1 MALTRI
7 SESESVG
14 AVTDITKKNRI
25 FTPLFYFFLWC
36 GCIFCQSMLVSGFL
50 NIVLTTIQVEF
61 QISSA
66 KAGLI
71 PSNYDIAAAVTV
83 LFVAH
88 FGSLNKPRTLGL
100 GVLTMGAGSLIF
112 ALTHF
117 IFGRD
122 DIVVGAGGS
131 FKTHLC
137 ETALNLNASESDA
150 DCSDSETM
158 GSSGAY
164 ILLTLG
170 SVLIGI
176 GASPVYTVGTTF
188 CDEILPPQKV
198 SVYFGV
204 SYAISAIAPAVG
216 FILGGMFLLVY
227 KSLGEPPQGLTVEN
241 TNWVGAWWLGFLI
254 SALLAFVFGLLLLL
268 FPSQVIILFIV
279 ILPSDPIL
287 LPGYRY
293 QLWVYNLPYRWKRF
307 RWY

>member
-1 MALTRI
+1 
-7 SESESVG
+7 
-14 AVTDITKKNRI
+14 
-25 FTPLFYFFLWC
+25 
-36 GCIFCQSMLVSGFL
+36 MLVSGFL

-88 FGSLNKPRTLGL
+88 FGSLNKPRTLGF

-117 IFGRD
+117 IFGTD

-131 FKTHLC
+131 LKTHLC
-137 ETALNLNASESDA
+137 ETALDLNGSESDA

-158 GSSGAY
+158 GNSGAY

-268 FPSQVIILFIV
+268 FPSQVIIFFRSNSLT
-279 ILPSDPIL
+279 LPSGRIWPS
-287 LPGYRY
+287 PVFATVE
-293 QLWVYNLPYRWKRF
+293 Q
-307 RWY
+307 